1 MSVNDRYVPVLPGTG
16 GGTTRGLVEGHG
28 RSLVTQIGQETPR
41 VPHHHAS
48 HGPPPPR
55 GRIVRSPPQ
64 SRRSIRR
71 PRLVDLVDP
80 FGEEA
85 RFAGR
90 PAGGGGG
97 GFDDRLEQDLAFV
110 GVVMRQRRGGA
121 EGAGTQG
128 PHMRAEEAS
137 VEK

>member
-97 GFDDRLEQDLAFV
+97 GFADRLAQDLACV
-110 GVVMRQRRGGA
+110 ARKGCGYGQRGSVRVDRGGSRSLKKNKK
-121 EGAGTQG
+121 T
-128 PHMRAEEAS
+128 
-137 VEK
+137 